1 MRCDRTVTITRR
13 DWLRMSGGAL
23 AAITAGGCGDNWLD
37 IGITDDA
44 SYDDVL
50 DDLHATAPEFGGGL
64 SNHGPMAMDALV
76 ALGREDRVASWTR
89 HYAHVLELLPS
100 GPQADAIA
108 SYEADLEQLSPGE
121 ILARDWSSLA
131 VGWAASHGIL
141 RTAHAM
147 RALEQS
153 DTPSRRRE
161 LAHGLGYWAARNHR
175 VPGVPGARAED
186 GLDVIR
192 ALDQVPLVPAS
203 KRKDGGLIIER
214 LAVLENDAGFVD
226 AVEAVDLG
234 ALPVEQAVHD
244 LVAAAARIYVAQGA
258 NDITLLH
265 GVTGTA
271 ALSLV
276 LPYLDADAQRLGL
289 GFAFAT
295 VAAFHAIASPSAKV
309 PESVAAPGVTAA
321 TLRSRAGN
329 AMDEHVIKL
338 TEACLR
344 EHSAEPRSELLA
356 AAALVQG

>member
-1 MRCDRTVTITRR
+1 VTIRDLSRR

-23 AAITAGGCGDNWLD
+23 AAITVGGCGDNWLD
-37 IGITDDA
+37 IGITGDA

-50 DDLHATAPEFGGGL
+50 DDLHTTSPEYGGGL

-76 ALGREDRVASWTR
+76 ALGREDRVASWAR
-89 HYAHVLELLPS
+89 HYARILELLPDGS
-100 GPQADAIA
+100 QADRIA
-108 SYEADLEQLSPGE
+108 SYEADLEALSPGE
-121 ILARDWSSLA
+121 VLARDWSSLA

-141 RTAHAM
+141 RTAHAL
-147 RALEQS
+147 RALETS

-161 LAHGLGYWAARNHR
+161 LAHGLGYWAARNDR

-192 ALDQVPLVPAS
+192 ALDRIPLVPS
-203 KRKDGGLIIER
+203 SQRQNGGLIVER
-214 LAVLENDAGFVD
+214 LAVLANDAEFV
-226 AVEAVDLG
+226 AAIEAVDLG
-234 ALPVEQAVHD
+234 ALPVEQAVHE
-244 LVAAAARIYVAQGA
+244 LVAAAARIYVAQGD

-289 GFAFAT
+289 GYAFST

-309 PESVAAPGVTAA
+309 PERVGAPGVTAQ
-321 TLRSRAGN
+321 TLRSRAGD
-329 AMDEHVIKL
+329 ATDEHVIKL